1 MGITASSLNLTDF
14 DIERECCC
22 CCCRSVS
29 IFHSENFLF
38 SSSVRRRESLF
49 FINFTHS
56 STLSSSSSSGV
67 LQKATT
73 RDENKR
79 LTFPF
84 CFLLLMNKQRY
95 LRIVTTSSRPLRF
108 RRYTKGSNNS
118 IKNTKDTSAK
128 TNC

>member
-22 CCCRSVS
+22 CCCRSFS

-38 SSSVRRRESLF
+38 SSVRRRESLF
-49 FINFTHS
+49 FIQFYS
-56 STLSSSSSSGV
+56 RSTLSRRRLVSFKK
-67 LQKATT
+67 QRHATRT
-73 RDENKR
+73 NDSHS
-79 LTFPF
+79 FF
-84 CFLLLMNKQRY
+84 CCLLSLMNKQRY
-95 LRIVTTSSRPLRF
+95 LRTVTTSSRPLRF